1 MKQGVP
7 SYQDVILWVV
17 FVFGTETEY
26 SGILCKVDGLE
37 ELGTAR
43 DGPTGSGKDC
53 ECSIPSGVSMISSL
67 SFDISS
73 AKLSLNDLSSYFVAY
88 VFSTR
93 LFSSHVYSL
102 SMSV

>member
-1 MKQGVP
+1 M
-7 SYQDVILWVV
+7 
-17 FVFGTETEY
+17 
-26 SGILCKVDGLE
+26 LCKVDGLD
-37 ELGTAR
+37 ELRTAR

-73 AKLSLNDLSSYFVAY
+73 VKLSLNDLSSYFVVF

-93 LFSSHVYSL
+93 LFSSDDCSL